1 MALLASNAVTAAV
14 RQALTHGL
22 ASIASQAKTIRDG
35 AGVPAD
41 ALQAAFDGRIDIPQ
55 VNHRWVALPRL
66 AQEESIHAD

>member
-35 AGVPAD
+35 AVVPDGLARVLATHRPLPVAAMA
-41 ALQAAFDGRIDIPQ
+41 ALG
-55 VNHRWVALPRL
+55 
-66 AQEESIHAD
+66 